1 MTTDREMAK
10 MYADQEEVIAALH
23 AMGDH
28 NLAGRLERCAMARR
42 DRHHGGSWPRL
53 CCSVACAWCRRPTIR
68 SWWGGFCDWTAAIGT
83 SSLAIIQIDS
93 SAGLPAAVRQLR
105 RGLRDVR
112 DRTARRWRRWREV
125 CFAGLADGD
134 HMALLLISHQGVE
147 RREVDDVLRRRWPTV
162 VVKSL
167 EHEVPTVTMSAA
179 DAADLGQRRRGIEPL
194 RIVVMPQHHRQVV
207 PPVLEPMPVLV

>member
-28 NLAGRLERCAMARR
+28 DLADRLERCAAVRR
-42 DRHHGGSWPRL
+42 ERHHGDGWPRI
-53 CCSVACAWCRRPTIR
+53 CKTGGCVWCRRPMIR
-68 SWWGGFCDWTAAIGT
+68 SWWGGFSDWSAATET
-83 SSLAIIQIDS
+83 SSLAIIEIDPL
-93 SAGLPAAVRQLR
+93 AGLPAAVRRLR
-105 RGLRDVR
+105 RAIRDVR
-112 DRTARRWRRWREV
+112 DRAARRWRRWREV

-167 EHEVPTVTMSAA
+167 EHEVPTVTMSAT
-179 DAADLGQRRRGIEPL
+179 DASDLGQRRRGIEPL
-194 RIVVMPQHHRQVV
+194 RIVIMRQHDQQLV